1 MTPERQTLIERIR
14 AMQAKAENEASTEAE
29 AMQAAAMAA
38 RLMSKHE
45 VTDEELS
52 IIEAGGH
59 GVQMQRVNHGTKRMH
74 FALKY
79 AAHGIE
85 VLTETRG
92 YVGTNWSDEQRLVFT
107 GLDSDVEM
115 AIYLSLVI
123 KGAAD
128 RAWKAHAAGRTFSNR
143 TRSRKSFLIGFGW
156 RIKERLIEL
165 AQERKEAR
173 TTSGTAL
180 VVRKDALIEAHLA
193 EQEVNIKSS
202 IGRKTTIDGNYDH
215 GASAAND
222 LNLSRPLGED
232 RTAEP
237 MRLEGSP

>member
-52 IIEAGGH
+52 IIEAGGY
-59 GVQMQRVNHGTKRMH
+59 GIQMQRVNHGTKRMH
-74 FALKY
+74 FSLKY

-128 RAWKAHAAGRTFSNR
+128 RAWKAHATGRIFSNR

-173 TTSGTAL
+173 STSGTAL

-193 EQEVNIKSS
+193 EQEVDIKSS
-202 IGRKTTIDGNYDH
+202 RSRKTTIDGNYDH

-222 LNLSRPLGED
+222 LNLSRPLGDD
-232 RTAEP
+232 RTSEP
-237 MRLEGSP
+237 MRLEAST

>member
-1 MTPERQTLIERIR
+1 MTPERKTLVERIR

-29 AMQAAAMAA
+29 AIQAAAMAA

-52 IIEAGGH
+52 IIEASGDGI
-59 GVQMQRVNHGTKRMH
+59 QMQRVNHGTKKMH

-85 VLTETRG
+85 ILTETKG
-92 YVGTNWSDEQRLVFT
+92 YVGTNWVDEQRLVFT

-115 AIYLSLVI
+115 AVYLSLVI

-128 RAWKAHAAGRTFSNR
+128 RAWKAHAKRRTFSNR
-143 TRSRKSFLIGFGW
+143 ARSRKSFLIGFGW

-165 AQERKEAR
+165 SQERKEAR
-173 TTSGTAL
+173 SASGTAL

-193 EQEVNIKSS
+193 EQEVNIQSS
-202 IGRKTTIDGNYDH
+202 RSRPTTIDGNYDH
-215 GASAAND
+215 GANAAND
-222 LNLSRPLGED
+222 VNLSRPLGD
-232 RTAEP
+232 DGVAEP
-237 MRLEGSP
+237 MQLEASP

>member
-1 MTPERQTLIERIR
+1 MTPDRKALIERIR

-29 AMQAAAMAA
+29 AIQAAAMAA

-52 IIEAGGH
+52 LIEGG
-59 GVQMQRVNHGTKRMH
+59 GDGIQMQRVNHGTKKMH

-85 VLTETRG
+85 ALTETRG
-92 YVGTNWSDEQRLVFT
+92 YVGTNWIDEQRLVWT

-115 AIYLSLVI
+115 AVYLSLLI

-128 RAWKAHAAGRTFSNR
+128 RAWRDHAKGRFFRNR
-143 TRSRKSFLIGFGW
+143 TLSRKSFLIGFGR
-156 RIKERLIEL
+156 RITERLIEL
-165 AQERKEAR
+165 SQERKAAR
-173 TTSGTAL
+173 SSTGTAL
-180 VVRKDALIEAHLA
+180 VLRKDALIENYLA
-193 EQEVNIKSS
+193 DQDIDISETRP
-202 IGRKTTIDGNYDH
+202 RKTMIDENYDH

-222 LNLSRPLGED
+222 LNLSRPLEGDSNPSTEY
-232 RTAEP
+232 
-237 MRLEGSP
+237 LEASQ